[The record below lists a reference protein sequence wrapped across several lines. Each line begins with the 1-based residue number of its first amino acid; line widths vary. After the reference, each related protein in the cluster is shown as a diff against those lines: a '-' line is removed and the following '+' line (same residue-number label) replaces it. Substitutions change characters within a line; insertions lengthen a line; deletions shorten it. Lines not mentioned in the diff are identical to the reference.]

1 MKRRLA
7 ICDLDGTLIDSDR
20 ALVDAFVALG
30 VDPSAVSF
38 GHVIG
43 DECTRLGISVD
54 DYVAAYDDEIV
65 QPFAGVAEMVSQLDR
80 WAVCS
85 NKHPV
90 SGHAELL
97 RLDWKP
103 EAIFFTDSFAGPK
116 EIEPVIA
123 VMGIDASD
131 VVFLGDTAHD
141 RACARRAGVT
151 FALAG
156 WNPRAQS
163 EPTDVVLAEPGDLLA
178 LLGL

>member
-1 MKRRLA
+1 MKQRLA
-7 ICDLDGTLIDSDR
+7 ICDLDGTLLDSDG
-20 ALVDAFVALG
+20 ALVAAFVALG
-30 VDPSAVSF
+30 IDPSAVSF

-54 DYVAAYDDEIV
+54 DYVSAYDDEIV
-65 QPFAGVAEMVSQLDR
+65 QPFAGVGEMISQLGR

-90 SGHAELL
+90 SGHAELS

-116 EIEPVIA
+116 AVEPVMEA
-123 VMGIDASD
+123 MGIDASD

-156 WNPRAQS
+156 WNPRARAES
-163 EPTDVVLAEPGDLLA
+163 TDVVLSEPGDLLG

>member
-43 DECTRLGISVD
+43 DECTRLGISVEE
-54 DYVAAYDDEIV
+54 YVAAYDDEIV
-65 QPFAGVAEMVSQLDR
+65 QPFAGVAEMISQLDR

-90 SGHAELL
+90 SGRAELQ
-97 RLDWKP
+97 RLHWMP
-103 EAIFFTDSFAGPK
+103 EVAFFTDSFAGPK
-116 EIEPVIA
+116 AVEPVIEA
-123 VMGIDASD
+123 MGIDPAD

-141 RACARRAGVT
+141 RACANRAGVT

-163 EPTDVVLAEPGDLLA
+163 EATDVVLAEPGDLLA
-178 LLGL
+178 LLGF